1 MKKSMCIFFSALLCL
16 LCCVGC
22 GKTDNIEPETN
33 GSANASAPV
42 QTESDTKKQEKA
54 ELDFD
59 TETYNVPLRKIYIEL
74 PASPYHR
81 VELGYTEASFIY
93 GEQCISLTANEE
105 GNASDVKLAQQDNIN
120 RYSKNMQ
127 NQMHIESL
135 TVAEDEYI
143 TINGIEMYR
152 FEGEFNCYNETII
165 GGQAERTPY
174 TQYAVGYTF
183 IMDGVPCSLIGT
195 VINRFEEQ
203 PDSVK
208 KDVEDKVDAL
218 IQTLR
223 SEP

>member
-1 MKKSMCIFFSALLCL
+1 MKKSICIFLSALLCL

-33 GSANASAPV
+33 GSANASTPV

-54 ELDFD
+54 ELDFN
-59 TETYNVPLRKIYIEL
+59 TETYRVPVNAIYIEL
-74 PASPYHR
+74 PSSPYHL
-81 VELGYTEASFIY
+81 VEMGYTKAAFIY
-93 GEQCISLTANEE
+93 DEQCISIT
-105 GNASDVKLAQQDNIN
+105 GNHASGAVDLEQAQKDNIEE
-120 RYSKNMQ
+120 YALSVD
-127 NQMHIESL
+127 NQMHIDSL
-135 TVAEDEYI
+135 TVSEDEYI

-152 FEGEFNCYNETII
+152 FEGEFNCT
-165 GGQAERTPY
+165 RTAGSY

-195 VINRFEEQ
+195 VMNRFEEQ

-208 KDVEDKVDAL
+208 KDVEEKVDAL

>member
-1 MKKSMCIFFSALLCL
+1 MKKSICIFLSALLCL

-22 GKTDNIEPETN
+22 GKTDNMEPETN
-33 GSANASAPV
+33 GSANTSAPL
-42 QTESDTKKQEKA
+42 QIESDTKKQEKVN
-54 ELDFD
+54 LDFD
-59 TETYNVPLRKIYIEL
+59 TETYNVPLSKIYIEL
-74 PASPYHR
+74 PAPPYHL
-81 VELGYTEASFIY
+81 VEMGYTKAAFIY
-93 GEQCISLTANEE
+93 GEQCISITENKSSQATTLEQAH
-105 GNASDVKLAQQDNIN
+105 DDNIKK
-120 RYSKNMQ
+120 YAVGVD
-127 NQMHIESL
+127 NQMHIDSL
-135 TVAEDEYI
+135 TVSEDEYI

-208 KDVEDKVDAL
+208 KDVEEKVDAL

>member
-1 MKKSMCIFFSALLCL
+1 MKKSICIFLSALLCL

-33 GSANASAPV
+33 GSANTSAPL
-42 QTESDTKKQEKA
+42 QTESDTKKLEKVN
-54 ELDFD
+54 LDFD
-59 TETYNVPLRKIYIEL
+59 TETYNVPLSKIYIEL
-74 PASPYHR
+74 PAPPYHL
-81 VELGYTEASFIY
+81 VEMGYTKAAFIY
-93 GEQCISLTANEE
+93 GEQCISIT
-105 GNASDVKLAQQDNIN
+105 GNKSSQATTLEQAHDDNIKK
-120 RYSKNMQ
+120 YAGGVD
-127 NQMHIESL
+127 NQMHIDSL
-135 TVAEDEYI
+135 TVSEDEYI

-152 FEGEFNCYNETII
+152 FEGEFNCT
-165 GGQAERTPY
+165 RTAGPY

-195 VINRFEEQ
+195 VINRYEEQ

>member
-1 MKKSMCIFFSALLCL
+1 MKKSICILLSALLCL

-22 GKTDNIEPETN
+22 GKTDNMEPETN

-54 ELDFD
+54 ELDFN
-59 TETYNVPLRKIYIEL
+59 TETYRVPVNAIYIEL
-74 PASPYHR
+74 PSSPYHL
-81 VELGYTEASFIY
+81 VEMGYTKAAFIY
-93 GEQCISLTANEE
+93 DEQCISIT
-105 GNASDVKLAQQDNIN
+105 GNHASGAVDLEQAQKDNIEE
-120 RYSKNMQ
+120 YALSVD
-127 NQMHIESL
+127 NQMHIDSL
-135 TVAEDEYI
+135 TVSEDEYI

-195 VINRFEEQ
+195 VMNRFEEQ

-208 KDVEDKVDAL
+208 KDVEEKVDAL

>member
-1 MKKSMCIFFSALLCL
+1 MKKSICIFISVILCL

-42 QTESDTKKQEKA
+42 QTESDMKKQEKA

-152 FEGEFNCYNETII
+152 FEGEFNCT
-165 GGQAERTPY
+165 RTAGPY

-195 VINRFEEQ
+195 VMNRFEEQ

-208 KDVEDKVDAL
+208 KDVEEKVDAL

>member
-1 MKKSMCIFFSALLCL
+1 MKKVVSLILVLAFVVIGLS
-16 LCCVGC
+16 GC
-22 GKTDNIEPETN
+22 GNSEKETKEPQTSVVENSQNNEQERENIGFN
-33 GSANASAPV
+33 
-42 QTESDTKKQEKA
+42 
-54 ELDFD
+54 
-59 TETYNVPLRKIYIEL
+59 TETYQVPVNAIYIEL
-74 PASPYHR
+74 PASPYHL
-81 VELGYTEASFIY
+81 VEMGYTKAAFIY
-93 GEQCISLTANEE
+93 GEQCISIT
-105 GNASDVKLAQQDNIN
+105 GNKSSQATTLEQAQNDNIKK
-120 RYSKNMQ
+120 YAVGVD

-195 VINRFEEQ
+195 VLNRFNDK

-208 KDVEDKVDAL
+208 KDVEEKVDAL
-218 IQTLR
+218 IKTLR

>member
-1 MKKSMCIFFSALLCL
+1 MKKSICIFLSALLCL

-33 GSANASAPV
+33 SSANTSAPL
-42 QTESDTKKQEKA
+42 QIESDTKKQEKVN
-54 ELDFD
+54 LDFD
-59 TETYNVPLRKIYIEL
+59 TETYNVPLSKIYIEL
-74 PASPYHR
+74 PAPPYHL
-81 VELGYTEASFIY
+81 VEMGYTKAAFIY
-93 GEQCISLTANEE
+93 DEQCISIT
-105 GNASDVKLAQQDNIN
+105 GNKSSQATTLEQAHDDNIKK
-120 RYSKNMQ
+120 YAGGVD
-127 NQMHIESL
+127 NQMHIDSL
-135 TVAEDEYI
+135 TVSEDEYI

-152 FEGEFNCYNETII
+152 FEGEFNCT
-165 GGQAERTPY
+165 RTAGPY

-195 VINRFEEQ
+195 VINRYEEQ

-208 KDVEDKVDAL
+208 KDVEEKVDAL

>member
-1 MKKSMCIFFSALLCL
+1 MKKSICILLSALLCL

-59 TETYNVPLRKIYIEL
+59 TETYNVPLSKIYIDL
-74 PASPYHR
+74 PAPPYHL
-81 VELGYTEASFIY
+81 VEMGYTKAAFIY
-93 GEQCISLTANEE
+93 GEQCISIT
-105 GNASDVKLAQQDNIN
+105 GNKSSQATTLEQAHDDNIKK
-120 RYSKNMQ
+120 YAVGVD

-143 TINGIEMYR
+143 TINGIKMYR
-152 FEGEFNCYNETII
+152 FEGEFNCT
-165 GGQAERTPY
+165 RTAGSY

-208 KDVEDKVDAL
+208 KDVEEKVDAL